1 MDKHRQRHIQLVEF
15 EVCFQFSHRS
25 STDRGFCTVD
35 MDYQIVKGKREDSE
49 LLYVPSEKILYVK
62 KVERNDCQVYI
73 CYQTI
78 LSSPKKKTPGNFHPK
93 CTARVTLDHSGTLT
107 KNSIEH
113 TLHEN
118 HDHIYAD
125 MKSVNNIKTAIRSLR
140 NEYPE
145 IVHNISVEN
154 IFYKEFAR

>member
-1 MDKHRQRHIQLVEF
+1 MSVSIDKRRQRRRHIQLLEF
-15 EVCFQFSHRS
+15 DFCFQFFFRS
-25 STDRGFCTVD
+25 STDRGFFTVD
-35 MDYQIVKGKREDSE
+35 MDYQMMKGKRGDSE

-78 LSSPKKKTPGNFHPK
+78 LSAPKKKTADNFHPK
-93 CTARVTLDHSGTLT
+93 CTARVTLDRSGTLT

-113 TLHEN
+113 TLHDN

-125 MKSVNNIKTAIRSLR
+125 MKSVNNIKTEIR
-140 NEYPE
+140 
-145 IVHNISVEN
+145 
-154 IFYKEFAR
+154 